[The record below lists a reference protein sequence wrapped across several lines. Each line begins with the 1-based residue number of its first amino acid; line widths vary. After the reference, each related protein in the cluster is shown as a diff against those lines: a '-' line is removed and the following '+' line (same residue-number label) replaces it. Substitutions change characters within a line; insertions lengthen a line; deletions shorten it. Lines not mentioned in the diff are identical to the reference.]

1 MEPAVPQREHAW
13 LKQLVGE
20 WTFTSRMPGG
30 PDQPPATYH
39 GSETMRMIGDLWAVG
54 EGSGEMPGG
63 CTGTMLITLG
73 FDPKSG
79 RYVGTWVGSM
89 MNRLW
94 IYDGEVV
101 GDTLNLY
108 AEGPSF
114 SDPTKSARYR
124 DAIQILDADRRVFT
138 GAVQG
143 EDGTWNEFMRA
154 EYRRKA

>member
-1 MEPAVPQREHAW
+1 MQSEPQKEHAW

-20 WTFTSRMPGG
+20 WTFESEMAGG
-30 PDQPPATYH
+30 PDQPPAKYR
-39 GSETMRMIGDLWAVG
+39 GSENVRMIGDLWTLG
-54 EGSGEMPGG
+54 EGTGEMPGG
-63 CTGTMLITLG
+63 CTGTMLMTLG
-73 FDPKSG
+73 YDPVAG

-89 MNRLW
+89 MNKLW
-94 IYDGEVV
+94 VYDGEVV

-108 AEGPSF
+108 ADGPSF
-114 SDPTKSARYR
+114 ADPTKRAKYR

-154 EYRRKA
+154 EYRRKG